1 MTSIFV
7 TTPTETIRLPSFWRQ
22 MDSYNWGKMQHT
34 YKEDRLIT
42 FTSNQARKSVAIH
55 PSTDT
60 PHTTLTMMLYVLQYQ
75 YGLLNQSKIRMVKY
89 WNSITAGLQ
98 KIQVKYLQ
106 MFFSVLKF
114 VYRMIHGRTPHY
126 GKHLSEFSNVD
137 NLFCV

>member
-1 MTSIFV
+1 MTSIFA
-7 TTPTETIRLPSFWRQ
+7 TTVTETIRLPSFRRQ
-22 MDSYNWGKMQHT
+22 MDSYNWGKIQHT

-106 MFFSVLKF
+106 MFFQFWS
-114 VYRMIHGRTPHY
+114 
-126 GKHLSEFSNVD
+126 
-137 NLFCV
+137 LFLQDDTWKNTSLWKTFKWIFKCW